1 MIKRMVGWLFRT
13 ARIPRL
19 LQIAAVLT
27 LLALALMLWA
37 VMVPTPMP
45 VMLAMTFG
53 QLLGTVA
60 FASYG
65 VAVAL
70 DLVRIRR
77 ERREA
82 VTEAAPSSSSSSP
95 SPSSSSPSSSS
106 PSSSSPSSSPSSS
119 ESPP

>member
-27 LLALALMLWA
+27 LLALAMMLWA

-82 VTEAAPSSSSSSP
+82 VTEAAPSSSSPSSSSPSSSSP

-106 PSSSSPSSSPSSS
+106 PSSS